1 MKKLIATI
9 SLLILFISSQAQSPL
24 YINKYLRDSL
34 VGGFWV
40 LYHDTTHTGQFGPL
54 SGGGGG
60 SISLIGEN
68 YLSLAG
74 STLTANAVN
83 LSGTNVTGTLAA
95 ARFPALTGDITTSA
109 GSLTTSIAVGAIV
122 NADVNAS
129 AAIAYSKLSLTGSIL
144 NADLAGSIAA
154 SKLIG
159 TDIVTVGTINTGTWQ
174 GTAIA
179 NAYIASGL
187 DATKIADG
195 SVSNTEYQYINSL
208 ASNAQTQL
216 NNKEQAFTQT
226 SERFTGS
233 TSSTVTVSNT
243 PLANKARLVYWN
255 NVLVDATYVSI
266 VGVDFTISIPDL
278 PRQTDTVITVIY
290 SYQ

>member
-1 MKKLIATI
+1 
-9 SLLILFISSQAQSPL
+9 
-24 YINKYLRDSL
+24 
-34 VGGFWV
+34 VGSG
-40 LYHDTTHTGQFGPL
+40 

-60 SISLIGEN
+60 SISLAGEN